1 MRTIRSS
8 REIDAMFR
16 AARKA
21 SNPLLMVLANPTPH
35 EGAAEGRVAFVAGKR
50 LGNAVW
56 RNRSKRVLREAA
68 RRAGGPWAGLDVILI
83 ARAGTANA
91 TPRELDSALVSALR
105 RAGVGL

>member
-21 SNPLLMVLANPTPH
+21 SHPLVMVLVSPTGR

-56 RNRSKRVLREAA
+56 RNRAKRVLREAA

-83 ARAGTANA
+83 ARSGTANA
-91 TPRELDSALVSALR
+91 RADELDAALLSTLR
-105 RAGVGL
+105 RAEVRP